1 MLGLLSLFDD
11 LGRRQVVRRVM
22 FFGARRGRIYILCTL
37 AHSLVNGLVFGVA
50 CWLLDLPAPV
60 SLGVAVGLMT
70 AIPLIGTFIGGI
82 PALLLAFG
90 SSSWPVGVT
99 VLVLL
104 VTMQA
109 VEVLVVRPLVDGR
122 SVRVGTT
129 VAIVV
134 ALIAFDLYGVG
145 AALFAVALA
154 AIGLAAL
161 DVYGAERDEEVTVST
176 A

>member
-1 MLGLLSLFDD
+1 ML
-11 LGRRQVVRRVM
+11 
-22 FFGARRGRIYILCTL
+22 GARRGRTYALCTL

-60 SLGVAVGLMT
+60 SLGFAVGLTT
-70 AIPLIGTFIGGI
+70 AIPLIGTFIGGV

-99 VLVLL
+99 VLALL
-104 VTMQA
+104 VTLQA
-109 VEVLVVRPLVDGR
+109 VEVLIVRPLVDSR

-134 ALIAFDLYGVG
+134 VLIAFDLYGVG
-145 AALFAVALA
+145 AAICAVGLA
-154 AIGLAAL
+154 AIGLGAL
-161 DVYGAERDEEVTVST
+161 DVYGASRDEESVES
-176 A
+176 AA